1 MTKQS
6 LESQGPAMFSRFAVL
21 VCLLLCGLAAA
32 NADANFFVKFEVMTA
47 CDPHLARRN
56 GDR

>member
-6 LESQGPAMFSRFAVL
+6 RQMVSRFAL
-21 VCLLLCGLAAA
+21 VGCLLLCGLAAA
-32 NADANFFVKFEVMTA
+32 NADANFFVKFEVMNA
-47 CDPHLARRN
+47 CDPHLALRN